1 MADVVLD
8 DEVVVIEVAPEE
20 TTVVEVDDP
29 SVVLEIS
36 GQGTPGA
43 PGKSA
48 YEVAVDN
55 GFIGTEQEWLD
66 SLNTDVVAVIETWA
80 SIPDNTLGILDPET
94 ATDSI
99 AELLGQF
106 GATQEI
112 IDQAVGGLS
121 FFVPYLDPEQPSDVK
136 AAIRNIA
143 NWLTFIIVQI
153 FSINGQLSPINSQL
167 SDLASQISGIL
178 DNLSGY
184 GDIVTHN
191 VSEFATSAQG
201 IKADTALQPEDLP
214 DPDSNGLHLDIR
226 DFGAAVDGLT
236 DDWQAIMD
244 TITEAVATSRPV
256 YIPAGTTFIRRA
268 VVVPSGVEIFGAGID
283 KSIVKR
289 RASVGS
295 AMVGV
300 VGFNSTEVEVE
311 SAVDFA
317 VGDPIHMWD
326 LAFYEGDDVLRTIT
340 SIEDNVIHFSPS
352 TSSDYSAASMGRVS
366 TSTSVFRS
374 ENGAEHINIYGLTV
388 DQSMNEFDPKGSLNN
403 GDSQT
408 EFTLAAIHLEGAR
421 HCKVERVKF
430 INAFGDAYSDQG
442 RGTYDDP
449 NHNEIGWCVFDS
461 PYRHAI
467 HLGSA
472 NYGSRVHHNLVNGV
486 DLGYCMFYCAE
497 VVNCEVSGNY
507 FMNSTVG
514 LVHIDERDK
523 HSIVTNNY
531 FINVGVAINVQGD
544 TTVDD
549 FSVLIA
555 NNMFWN
561 DQNVPATPG
570 ITIKLPG
577 ALFNGNRL
585 HNSFLRIADGGNRS
599 IVTDNVFTQSQDSD
613 DRIAGLDWQV
623 WLEAQDVVF
632 SDNRMDY
639 AWGGVQVMGAHRL
652 VASGNSFSNMVNKEL
667 DFAYYDTSD
676 CVIDGPPVKITYTDG
691 GTATR
696 LIYNN
701 LGNNGTDDPAIGGDW
716 NSISDSKYEGTAV
729 TWLGNGA
736 QQISRFID
744 GQWVNLASAFF
755 EAWNAIPDDSLAVLD
770 PDTIQ
775 SSTKDALIAFG
786 VPEEQAD
793 SSAAGIMPTV
803 SMFITEQ
810 PVDVKA
816 AIRNIAALLTL
827 FTANVVITQYVMDQI
842 ESTISTYGDI
852 VTRSATEFAT
862 AAQGLL
868 AETAVQGDA
877 SDFATAEQG
886 LKADSALQPDD
897 IDTSSFATSSQGDL
911 ADSAVQPGDRLWS
924 QNRAFRIAGAGV
936 QNVTIDDGILYSG
949 AGVTTSWTLP
959 DISTVEP
966 GTTFT
971 FFGNPSHEIIS
982 AESNITEFDPF
993 STTEAGDPFI
1003 MGFNGRSACVVLT
1016 AVPSDSTWF
1025 VVSKTTSFLRPEDVG
1040 TAAYYAYEDFAT
1052 ASHNHD
1058 GVYDPAGTAA
1068 SKIEDTITDG
1078 VTSKAPSQNA
1088 VFDALSLKVPTSRTL
1103 AGLDLSS
1110 NITASQ
1116 LRTALALVI
1125 GTDVQA
1131 FHANLTLLSGLT
1143 AAADR
1148 IPYFTGSNSA
1158 ALLTLDT
1165 DVTLSG
1171 NSDTSLSTQKA
1182 VKGYVDTRIPIHRG
1196 ATSFSGMKISTRS
1209 ALVAS
1214 QAVAGSAG
1222 SGRILYTPIFL
1233 PAGTYNTISI
1243 VTTVAGT
1250 STWRLGV
1257 YNHASGDTTRP
1268 GTVAVDAGTVSTS
1281 GTPGALTISGLNLVV
1296 ANDDWYWCA
1305 AQVDAYT
1312 SNPTIVA
1319 MSGQAGQDLL
1329 PFYGWPGQMAS
1340 YLRGYAGFQDF
1351 GVSTGSLATARSITN
1366 NTSTGVAYAQDVPR
1380 FWIGA

>member
-8 DEVVVIEVAPEE
+8 DEVVVI
-20 TTVVEVDDP
+20 VEVDDP

-94 ATDSI
+94 ATDTV

-289 RASVGS
+289 KASVGS

-352 TSSDYSAASMGRVS
+352 TSSDYSATSMGRVS

-374 ENGAEHINIYGLTV
+374 ESGAEHINIYGLTV
-388 DQSMNEFDPKGSLNN
+388 DQSMNEFDPKGSYNN

-467 HLGSA
+467 HLGSG
-472 NYGSRVHHNLVNGV
+472 NYGSRVHHNLVTGV
-486 DLGYCMFYCAE
+486 ISGYCMFYCAE

-507 FMNSTVG
+507 FTDSTTG
-514 LVHIDERDK
+514 LAHIDDRDK
-523 HSIVTNNY
+523 HSIITDNY

-561 DQNVPATPG
+561 DQNVPVTPG

-701 LGNNGTDDPAIGGDW
+701 LGNNGTDDPAVGGDW

-744 GQWVNLASAFF
+744 GQWVNLASA
-755 EAWNAIPDDSLAVLD
+755 
-770 PDTIQ
+770 
-775 SSTKDALIAFG
+775 
-786 VPEEQAD
+786 
-793 SSAAGIMPTV
+793 
-803 SMFITEQ
+803 
-810 PVDVKA
+810 
-816 AIRNIAALLTL
+816 
-827 FTANVVITQYVMDQI
+827 
-842 ESTISTYGDI
+842 
-852 VTRSATEFAT
+852 
-862 AAQGLL
+862 
-868 AETAVQGDA
+868 
-877 SDFATAEQG
+877 
-886 LKADSALQPDD
+886 
-897 IDTSSFATSSQGDL
+897 
-911 ADSAVQPGDRLWS
+911 
-924 QNRAFRIAGAGV
+924 
-936 QNVTIDDGILYSG
+936 
-949 AGVTTSWTLP
+949 
-959 DISTVEP
+959 
-966 GTTFT
+966 
-971 FFGNPSHEIIS
+971 
-982 AESNITEFDPF
+982 
-993 STTEAGDPFI
+993 
-1003 MGFNGRSACVVLT
+1003 
-1016 AVPSDSTWF
+1016 
-1025 VVSKTTSFLRPEDVG
+1025 
-1040 TAAYYAYEDFAT
+1040 
-1052 ASHNHD
+1052 
-1058 GVYDPAGTAA
+1058 
-1068 SKIEDTITDG
+1068 SKIEDIITDG

-1131 FHANLTLLSGLT
+1131 FHSNLTLLSDLT